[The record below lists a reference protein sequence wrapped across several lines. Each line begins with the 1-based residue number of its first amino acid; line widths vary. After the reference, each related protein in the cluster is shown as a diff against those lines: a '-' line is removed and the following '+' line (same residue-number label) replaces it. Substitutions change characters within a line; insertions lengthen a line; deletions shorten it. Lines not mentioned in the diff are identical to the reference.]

1 MSVLYQVLAV
11 KTHEWGTGAFK
22 MFSTAILLV
31 RSPESAIYAEFNRQ
45 SAGHIGFA
53 SVERFTRTEGRC
65 EWITLKLCPRD
76 YSSNFLFII
85 PDWHQFVTNKL
96 WLWEQ
101 TNLSWAKDFPGRL
114 KIVFYDDLVS
124 NTDETLRDIL
134 QFIGHKV
141 DEDLL
146 KCTLSRK
153 EGIYRRR
160 RRIQR
165 FDPYTKEMHEKI
177 SEKTKEVFEKL
188 GRT

>member
-1 MSVLYQVLAV
+1 MLYTLNSTDKVLATLV
-11 KTHEWGTGAFK
+11 SLPSNDSRGLKDDVSELYFK
-22 MFSTAILLV
+22 M
-31 RSPESAIYAEFNRQ
+31 
-45 SAGHIGFA
+45 
-53 SVERFTRTEGRC
+53 
-65 EWITLKLCPRD
+65 CPQD
-76 YSSNFLFII
+76 YSSNVIFII

-160 RRIQR
+160 KRIQR

>member
-1 MSVLYQVLAV
+1 M
-11 KTHEWGTGAFK
+11 
-22 MFSTAILLV
+22 
-31 RSPESAIYAEFNRQ
+31 
-45 SAGHIGFA
+45 
-53 SVERFTRTEGRC
+53 
-65 EWITLKLCPRD
+65 
-76 YSSNFLFII
+76 
-85 PDWHQFVTNKL
+85 

-160 RRIQR
+160 KRIQR
-165 FDPYTKEMHEKI
+165 FDPYTPEMHEKI
-177 SEKTKEVFEKL
+177 LEKTKEVFEKL